1 MVLKQRSSFI
11 PALQTRIVT
20 DEQLSNRW
28 AAEATHQQQSP
39 RYTGLNSEVVAE
51 GIMTALSWDVWHH
64 YTKHCFVID
73 AVLSKQSQM
82 SQGDG

>member
-11 PALQTRIVT
+11 PALQIRIVT

-51 GIMTALSWDVWHH
+51 GIMTES
-64 YTKHCFVID
+64 
-73 AVLSKQSQM
+73 S
-82 SQGDG
+82 